1 MKLFCHISAIFLLL
15 LDLAKV
21 RSSNCD
27 ELLDPLLENKQNLT
41 VCNAE
46 STRMEHEQETVLR
59 ILEIEDG
66 KSFQSFIIRKFLN

>member
-1 MKLFCHISAIFLLL
+1 MKLFWQFSAIFVLL
-15 LDLAKV
+15 LDLVKA

-27 ELLDPLLENKQNLT
+27 ELLDPLLETKQNLT

-46 STRMEHEQETVLR
+46 STRMEQEREAVLR

-66 KSFQSFIIRKFLN
+66 KSYIIGKFFN

>member
-1 MKLFCHISAIFLLL
+1 MKLFCHISAISVLL

-27 ELLDPLLENKQNLT
+27 ELLDPLLETKQNLT

-46 STRMEHEQETVLR
+46 STRMEQEREAVLR

-66 KSFQSFIIRKFLN
+66 KSYIIGKFFN

>member
-1 MKLFCHISAIFLLL
+1 MKLFWHISAIFVLL
-15 LDLAKV
+15 LDLVKV

-27 ELLDPLLENKQNLT
+27 ELLDPLLETKQNLT

-46 STRMEHEQETVLR
+46 STRMEQEREAVLR

-66 KSFQSFIIRKFLN
+66 KSFIIGKFFN

>member
-46 STRMEHEQETVLR
+46 STRMEHEREAVLR

-66 KSFQSFIIRKFLN
+66 KSFIIGKFFN

>member
-1 MKLFCHISAIFLLL
+1 MKFFWQFSAIFVLL

-21 RSSNCD
+21 RSSDCD
-27 ELLDPLLENKQNLT
+27 ELIDPLLETKQNLT

-46 STRMEHEQETVLR
+46 STRMEHEREAVLR

-66 KSFQSFIIRKFLN
+66 KSFIIGKFFN